1 MATIKIT
8 ILGILL
14 SQLNYDC
21 NYCKILES
29 ILVNDQVVDFLHL
42 EDKRRQIL
50 YLQKNEYCN
59 QDMVF
64 NNGLKLIYSKI
75 PSDEKNKIF
84 LKNWRTLSDHR
95 YIIELYYPI
104 EGLFITAEIKD
115 DKIVNIETIEK

>member
-1 MATIKIT
+1 MERIKIT

-14 SQLNYDC
+14 SQLTHDC
-21 NYCKILES
+21 NYCKIVER
-29 ILVNDQVVDFLHL
+29 ILANDQVVDFLHL

-64 NNGLKLIYSKI
+64 DNGLKLIYSKK
-75 PSDEKNKIF
+75 PSKEKNKIF
-84 LKNWRTLSDHR
+84 LKEWRTLSENR

-115 DKIVNIETIEK
+115 DKIVKIETIEK